1 MSSMLLSSAGVAI
14 PRTGDEKR
22 AEQGARA
29 NDHGCHASCSEQ
41 HESRQPRSWLILN
54 VGRSTMKIMRCIL
67 VHLTFMLGAVVL
79 CGLVS
84 MIVGPIIWPQSPQS
98 WIPHWY
104 AFGAVGSILAAE
116 C

>member
-54 VGRSTMKIMRCIL
+54 VGRNMKLKRGAKISVSCAGRPFAGPFKWTL
-67 VHLTFMLGAVVL
+67 VREWVAL
-79 CGLVS
+79 GLVERDD
-84 MIVGPIIWPQSPQS
+84 Q
-98 WIPHWY
+98 
-104 AFGAVGSILAAE
+104 
-116 C
+116 